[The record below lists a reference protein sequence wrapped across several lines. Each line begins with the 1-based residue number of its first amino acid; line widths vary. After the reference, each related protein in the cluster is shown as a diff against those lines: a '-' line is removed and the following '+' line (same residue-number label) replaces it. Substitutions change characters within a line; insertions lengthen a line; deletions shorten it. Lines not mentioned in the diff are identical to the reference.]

1 MKKSLLIA
9 TPYLN
14 NIGGTEIETVTTAIY
29 LFDSKQ
35 FDTVS
40 IFTPNEINRD
50 LFKKIINNRSIHFFN
65 YPKWLSSPFLMLLDR
80 LFYKLKF
87 KNSLSK
93 YIYWKYKSLSFSN
106 LFILAYPK
114 SVYFFS
120 ILNGFSKRKN
130 ISAKITLWHYKNLE
144 QQHIPYYKKI
154 KSIIV
159 FNKKQS
165 DFWENKYGLKNV
177 LVSDIIIPNEDN
189 LLKIKP
195 INFNEVSVLQFGYL
209 GRISREKNIEDMIC
223 LLAYL
228 NKNTSQKTKLT
239 IQGPGDIKY
248 IESLKILA
256 KNLGVENNVSISTE
270 VISPVNTHLFY
281 AKIHVFLVMSLHE
294 GGPITALEAAAAGRM
309 ILSYHVGAMHDRF
322 NTLPLIINN
331 TFEDLCQ
338 SAITFIKLKNT
349 EKNSVV
355 LEVSK
360 LYKSNLS
367 NKSKGIKLL
376 KIIKNES

>member
-14 NIGGTEIETVTTAIY
+14 NIGGTEIETVTTAVY
-29 LFDSKQ
+29 LYDTKQ
-35 FDTVS
+35 FDNVS
-40 IFTPNEINRD
+40 IFTPNTINID
-50 LFKKIINNRSIHFFN
+50 LFKKMINNRSIQFFN
-65 YPKWLSSPFLMLLDR
+65 YPKLLSSPFFKLLDR

-87 KNSLSK
+87 KSSFSE

-106 LFILAYPK
+106 LYVLAYPK

-120 ILNGFSKRKN
+120 ILKGFSN
-130 ISAKITLWHYKNLE
+130 QNNTSAKITLWHYKALAKE
-144 QQHIPYYKKI
+144 HIPYYQKFN
-154 KSIIV
+154 SIIV

-165 DFWENKYGLKNV
+165 DFWKKEYKLKNL

-189 LLKIKP
+189 LLKIKAV
-195 INFNEVSVLQFGYL
+195 NFNEVDVLQFGYL
-209 GRISREKNIEDMIC
+209 GRISKEKNIEDMIR

-228 NKNTSQKTKLT
+228 NKNTSQKTKLI

-256 KNLGVENNVSISTE
+256 KNLDIENNISISTE
-270 VISPVNTHLFY
+270 VIAPVGTHLFY
-281 AKIHVFLVMSLHE
+281 SKIHVFLVTSLHE

-309 ILSYHVGAMHDRF
+309 ILGYHVGTMHDRF

-338 SAITFIKLKNT
+338 SAITFIKLKND
-349 EKNSVV
+349 EKNSVI
-355 LEVSK
+355 LKVSK